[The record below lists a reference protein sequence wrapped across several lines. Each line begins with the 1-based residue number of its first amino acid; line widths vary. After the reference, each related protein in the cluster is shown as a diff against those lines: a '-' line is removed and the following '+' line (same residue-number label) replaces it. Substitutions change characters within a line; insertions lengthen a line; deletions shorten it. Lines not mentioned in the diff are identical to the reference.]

1 MHAHQRRVV
10 DELLH
15 LRRVPY
21 VSLPESDVDVLING
35 RIDRVDEVNLPYDLI
50 DKDDAE
56 IIPLDFELDKP
67 PKSKRLVVIRDIKSV
82 DGSKDN
88 DDHKRHMKSIFQE
101 LQLALYARAWEISHP
116 GDLVVGVGISLFSHN
131 TSHNLETSNV
141 FPHINKLNIG
151 IISRITED
159 LYRFPNEDNNPDSD
173 QFRAWLTHRLSVSLG
188 VANNATL
195 GKVHPTPSKKVCTYC
210 SVKQICDVKMEGD
223 F

>member
-1 MHAHQRRVV
+1 MG
-10 DELLH
+10 
-15 LRRVPY
+15 
-21 VSLPESDVDVLING
+21 N
-35 RIDRVDEVNLPYDLI
+35 
-50 DKDDAE
+50 
-56 IIPLDFELDKP
+56 FT
-67 PKSKRLVVIRDIKSV
+67 
-82 DGSKDN
+82 
-88 DDHKRHMKSIFQE
+88 
-101 LQLALYARAWEISHP
+101 P

-159 LYRFPNEDNNPDSD
+159 LYRFPNEDNNPGSD